1 MENKIN
7 ELYSYIKDIQK
18 TVQEIR
24 TTQKGYMSDNQAHD
38 IAAKLVDTIEN
49 HPAQYFQPENFE
61 FEISGSDRVEVYDC
75 DIRVD
80 DNDLLHDDIVETL
93 LDYYGEPKPEPP
105 KDMPVQFN
113 SVAEEK
119 TSDTIEFSKESFHS
133 DENNAQTGALAK

>member
-24 TTQKGYMSDNQAHD
+24 TTQKGFMSHEKAND
-38 IAAKLVDTIEN
+38 IASKLVDTIEDD
-49 HPAQYFQPENFE
+49 PAQYFMPDNFE
-61 FEISGSDRVEVYDC
+61 FEIVNSDKIEVYDC

-80 DNDLLHDDIVETL
+80 DNDLLHDNIVETL
-93 LDYYGEPKPEPP
+93 LDYYGEPKAEPP
-105 KDMPVQFN
+105 KDIPVQFN

-119 TSDTIEFSKESFHS
+119 TSENA
-133 DENNAQTGALAK
+133 DEHDAQTGALAK

>member
-24 TTQKGYMSDNQAHD
+24 TTQKGYMSDAQAHD
-38 IAAKLVDTIEN
+38 IAAKLVDTIQSD
-49 HPAQYFQPENFE
+49 PAQYFIPGNFE

-75 DIRVD
+75 DIHVE

-93 LDYYGEPKPEPP
+93 LDYYGEAKPEPP
-105 KDMPVQFN
+105 KDIPVQFN
-113 SVAEEK
+113 SVAEEN
-119 TSDTIEFSKESFHS
+119 TSDNT
-133 DENNAQTGALAK
+133 DEHDAQTGALAK

>member
-24 TTQKGYMSDNQAHD
+24 TTQKGYMSDAQAHD
-38 IAAKLVDTIEN
+38 IAGKLVDTIQSD
-49 HPAQYFQPENFE
+49 PAQYFTPDNFE

-75 DIRVD
+75 DIHVE

-93 LDYYGEPKPEPP
+93 LDYYGEAKPEPP
-105 KDMPVQFN
+105 KDIPVQFN
-113 SVAEEK
+113 SVPEEN
-119 TSDTIEFSKESFHS
+119 TSDNA
-133 DENNAQTGALAK
+133 DEHDAQTGALAK

>member
-24 TTQKGYMSDNQAHD
+24 TTQKGFMSHEKAND
-38 IAAKLVDTIEN
+38 IASKLVDTIEDD
-49 HPAQYFQPENFE
+49 PAQYFMPDNFE
-61 FEISGSDRVEVYDC
+61 FEIVNSDKNEVYDC

-80 DNDLLHDDIVETL
+80 DNDLLHDNIVETL
-93 LDYYGEPKPEPP
+93 LDYYGEPKAEPP
-105 KDMPVQFN
+105 KDIPVQFN

-119 TSDTIEFSKESFHS
+119 TSENA
-133 DENNAQTGALAK
+133 DEHDAQTGALAK